1 MKKSCAR
8 ASLVSLADAEA
19 IYSLLKN
26 PATYPFW
33 SMIDEF
39 ELIRPGTDEPH
50 GVGSQ
55 RKFRTGRLVMHEEV
69 VELVPD
75 RLTAYTLLSGF
86 PMNEYR
92 AETILDPVEGGTKI
106 TWRCSFYPKY
116 GGSGWFWRFMM
127 SYVFRRLVHGVA
139 RASENR
145 ELRLKFLAA
154 AQGNATSKRSLV

>member
-1 MKKSCAR
+1 MKKSCAQ
-8 ASLVSLADAEA
+8 ASLVSSADSAA
-19 IYSLLKN
+19 IYSLVKN
-26 PATYPFW
+26 SATYPFW
-33 SMIDEF
+33 SMIDAF
-39 ELIRPGTDEPH
+39 ELVRPGTEEPH

-75 RLTAYTLLSGF
+75 RLAAYSLLSGF

-116 GGSGWFWRFMM
+116 PGSGWFWRLMM
-127 SYVFRRLVHGVA
+127 SYVFRRLVCGVA

-145 ELRLKFLAA
+145 EQRLEFLAA
-154 AQGNATSKRSLV
+154 AHGNATSKRSLV